1 MEKMWMRTVLAL
13 ALCLSISACGKSRDD
28 KAAPAPAPTKPADP
42 VAPTQSTVPTPAAT
56 PTAPPPS
63 TKDDNTNKDLKGN
76 PMPGPGDVV
85 KPRRL
90 QEKPRNSDSSN
101 SSDSDRSSTSGSNS
115 TRSSQSHTSP
125 SAPHSPAPGASTS
138 SLPSKEFDGARYSGA
153 GPDNLREYLT
163 VVQDED
169 NSISSSQRA
178 LNLKFA
184 RSIKKAS
191 LRLNT
196 QTGQAQMILSLT
208 SLKGKET
215 EIAVTGAAR
224 AGQSNFTLSSKT
236 KGLSGKLMCLDALS
250 DQGQTCQTSLGEVK
264 YNNARVQVIFRHTA
278 VEMQFDFAR
287 HNCLTKECS
296 EIYDMSRYSERKIID
311 SNTLKL
317 AVMDTFEV
325 VQGKS
330 EFRLL
335 VVTNENEVMKF
346 AGPLANPDL
355 YPVLDTPVD
364 RSLTAEDLRDPKTH
378 EPRRSRLNEALND
391 VRITTN
397 DGLGNLN
404 LLVKMKLLDD
414 GARDMFQIYL
424 KRKVR
429 DIQIPSEN
437 SLK

>member
-28 KAAPAPAPTKPADP
+28 KASPAPAPTKPADP
-42 VAPTQSTVPTPAAT
+42 VAPTQSTVPTPTAT
-56 PTAPPPS
+56 PTAPSAS

-76 PMPGPGDVV
+76 PMTGPENVL

-90 QEKPRNSDSSN
+90 QEKPGSSA
-101 SSDSDRSSTSGSNS
+101 SSDSRDSSNS
-115 TRSSQSHTSP
+115 TRSSHSHVSP
-125 SAPHSPAPGASTS
+125 SVPHSPAPGASAS
-138 SLPSKEFDGARYSGA
+138 RLPSKEFDGARYSGA

-184 RSIKKAS
+184 RSIQKAS

-196 QTGQAQMILSLT
+196 QTGQVQMILSLT
-208 SLKGKET
+208 SLKGKDI

-264 YNNARVQVIFRHTA
+264 YNGARVQVIFRHTP
-278 VEMQFDFAR
+278 VEMQFNFQE
-287 HNCLTKECS
+287 HNCFTKECS
-296 EIYDMSRYSERKIID
+296 EIYNMARYSERKIID

-330 EFRLL
+330 EFRILA
-335 VVTNENEVMKF
+335 VTNENEVMKF
-346 AGPLANPDL
+346 AGPLANPEL

-378 EPRRSRLNEALND
+378 EPRRSRLNEALHD

-397 DGLGNLN
+397 DGFGNLN
-404 LLVKMKLLDD
+404 LLVKMKILDD
-414 GARDMFQIYL
+414 DTRDMFQIYM

-429 DIQIPSEN
+429 DIQMPSEN